1 MKRFAVL
8 ILSLMMMKTTNSN
21 AQGKYA
27 DVNGLKMYYEIH
39 GSGSPLV
46 LLHGGGSTIK
56 TTFSTILPEL
66 AQSHQVIAIELQAHG
81 HSGDRE
87 APETFDQD
95 AADVAELLK
104 QLNIPKADIFGFS
117 NGGQTAMVMG
127 IKYPDKV
134 NKLIIASAFY
144 SRDAVPAGFW
154 EGFKDPKFS
163 DMPQIYKDEYLK
175 IKDQAGL
182 MNMFKQDSRRM
193 ANFKGWSDEEV
204 GSIKAPSLIVIGDQ
218 DLPSPEHAAKMNRL
232 IQNSRLSILPG
243 NHGSYM
249 GEAMS
254 WGSKSKI
261 PALFVELVN
270 EFLAK

>member
-1 MKRFAVL
+1 MKRFVML
-8 ILSLMMMKTTNSN
+8 ILSLMMMEANSN

-27 DVNGLKMYYEIH
+27 EVNGIKMYYEIH
-39 GSGSPLV
+39 GSGHPLV

-56 TTFSTILPEL
+56 TTFGTILPEL
-66 AQSHQVIAIELQAHG
+66 AKTHQVIAIELQAHG
-81 HSGDRE
+81 HTADRNTT
-87 APETFDQD
+87 ETFDQD

-104 QLNIPKADIFGFS
+104 QLNIPKADVFGFS

-127 IKYPDKV
+127 IKYADRV

-154 EGFKDPKFS
+154 EGFKNAKFS

-175 IKDQAGL
+175 IKDQASL
-182 MNMFKQDSRRM
+182 MRMFKQDAQRM
-193 ANFKGWSDEEV
+193 ANFKGWTDEEV
-204 GSIKAPSLIVIGDQ
+204 SSIKAPSLIVIGDQ
-218 DLPSPEHAAKMNRL
+218 DLPTPEHVSKMHRL
-232 IQNSRLSILPG
+232 IQGSRLAILPG

-254 WGSKSKI
+254 WGSKSNI
-261 PALFVELVN
+261 PALFVEMVN
-270 EFLAK
+270 EFLADK